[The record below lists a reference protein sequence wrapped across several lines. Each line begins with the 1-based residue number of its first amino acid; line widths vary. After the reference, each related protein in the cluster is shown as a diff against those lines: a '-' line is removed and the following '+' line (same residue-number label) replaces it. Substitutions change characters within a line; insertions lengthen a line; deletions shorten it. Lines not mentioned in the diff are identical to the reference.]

1 MWLEKSLGNCWGTS
15 HSVQSREHRLWKHE
29 PIWPLE
35 LSTVNSWA
43 LKHGARL
50 CMPYWCYKTGSRL
63 AVAWSISNSFTVP
76 SVACSQMTF
85 GWQKLGLQ
93 SWQSG
98 MQPTVFWQTHNWP
111 SDHQP
116 TFCTQVT
123 GGAGLL
129 IGPYSSSWSSSQ
141 YLSRKQYR
149 DNLNTPTHI
158 LQFAKRTWYV
168 RHKLLKFSFKLSW
181 QPKVNKRKAHLWW
194 TLIQREGMNILN
206 CFNTRL
212 CISCN
217 SVQWLG
223 NFA

>member
-1 MWLEKSLGNCWGTS
+1 
-15 HSVQSREHRLWKHE
+15 
-29 PIWPLE
+29 
-35 LSTVNSWA
+35 
-43 LKHGARL
+43 
-50 CMPYWCYKTGSRL
+50 MPYWCYKTGSRL

-123 GGAGLL
+123 EGTWAFNRSLLL
-129 IGPYSSSWSSSQ
+129 ILFISANISPESNTEKTYAHPHISSH
-141 YLSRKQYR
+141 L
-149 DNLNTPTHI
+149 L
-158 LQFAKRTWYV
+158 KRTW
-168 RHKLLKFSFKLSW
+168 HMQQKLLKTSFKLSW
-181 QPKVNKRKAHLWW
+181 QPKVNKRKARLWW
-194 TLIQREGMNILN
+194 TLIQKEGTNILH

-217 SVQWLG
+217 SVQWLRTSSQKRAAMG
-223 NFA
+223 KW

>member
-1 MWLEKSLGNCWGTS
+1 MHLSCNFLRVGISLLESQSLSEQVYFFSLLRDIYKAFITITKRVVSTEMWLEKSLGNCWGAS
-15 HSVQSREHRLWKHE
+15 HNVQSREHRLWKHE
-29 PIWPLE
+29 PIWPPE
-35 LSTVNSWA
+35 FSAANSWA

-98 MQPTVFWQTHNWP
+98 MRPTVFWQTHNWP

-123 GGAGLL
+123 ERTWAFCGSPVLVLL
-129 IGPYSSSWSSSQ
+129 IFST
-141 YLSRKQYR
+141 LSP
-149 DNLNTPTHI
+149 D
-158 LQFAKRTWYV
+158 
-168 RHKLLKFSFKLSW
+168 S
-181 QPKVNKRKAHLWW
+181 
-194 TLIQREGMNILN
+194 NIEK
-206 CFNTRL
+206 T
-212 CISCN
+212 
-217 SVQWLG
+217 
-223 NFA
+223 

>member
-1 MWLEKSLGNCWGTS
+1 MRAGLFFPPLLWDILQGSHNHHRKTGFHRDVTGKTPWKLLRKS

-35 LSTVNSWA
+35 WSTVNSWA

-116 TFCTQVT
+116 TFYTQVT
-123 GGAGLL
+123 GGSGLL
-129 IGPYSSSWSSSQ
+129 IGPYFSSCSSSQ
-141 YLSRKQYR
+141 TFLES
-149 DNLNTPTHI
+149 
-158 LQFAKRTWYV
+158 
-168 RHKLLKFSFKLSW
+168 
-181 QPKVNKRKAHLWW
+181 
-194 TLIQREGMNILN
+194 NIE
-206 CFNTRL
+206 TT
-212 CISCN
+212 
-217 SVQWLG
+217 
-223 NFA
+223 

>member
-1 MWLEKSLGNCWGTS
+1 MRAGLFLPLSSGTFNKVLISTTEREVSTEMWREKSLGNCWGTS
-15 HSVQSREHRLWKHE
+15 HSVQTREHRLWKHE

-35 LSTVNSWA
+35 WSTVNSWA
-43 LKHGARL
+43 LKRGARL
-50 CMPYWCYKTGSRL
+50 CTPYWCYKTGSRL

-123 GGAGLL
+123 GGSGFL
-129 IGPYSSSWSSSQ
+129 IGPYSSSCTSSQ
-141 YLSRKQYR
+141 TFLES
-149 DNLNTPTHI
+149 
-158 LQFAKRTWYV
+158 
-168 RHKLLKFSFKLSW
+168 
-181 QPKVNKRKAHLWW
+181 
-194 TLIQREGMNILN
+194 NIE
-206 CFNTRL
+206 TT
-212 CISCN
+212 
-217 SVQWLG
+217 
-223 NFA
+223 

>member
-1 MWLEKSLGNCWGTS
+1 MWEQVCFYPLSSGTFYKALISITEREVSTEMWLEKSLGNCWETS
-15 HSVQSREHRLWKHE
+15 HSVQTREHRLWKHE

-35 LSTVNSWA
+35 WSTVNSWA

-123 GGAGLL
+123 GGSGFL
-129 IGPYSSSWSSSQ
+129 IGPYSSSCASSQ
-141 YLSRKQYR
+141 TFLES
-149 DNLNTPTHI
+149 
-158 LQFAKRTWYV
+158 
-168 RHKLLKFSFKLSW
+168 
-181 QPKVNKRKAHLWW
+181 
-194 TLIQREGMNILN
+194 NIK
-206 CFNTRL
+206 TT
-212 CISCN
+212 
-217 SVQWLG
+217 
-223 NFA
+223 

>member
-1 MWLEKSLGNCWGTS
+1 MWLEKSLGNCWGAS
-15 HSVQSREHRLWKHE
+15 HNVQSRETRLWKNE

-35 LSTVNSWA
+35 FSTVNSWA

-111 SDHQP
+111 SDYQP

-123 GGAGLL
+123 EETWAFNRSLFL
-129 IGPYSSSWSSSQ
+129 VLSIFSS
-141 YLSRKQYR
+141 LSPES
-149 DNLNTPTHI
+149 NTEKI
-158 LQFAKRTWYV
+158 
-168 RHKLLKFSFKLSW
+168 
-181 QPKVNKRKAHLWW
+181 
-194 TLIQREGMNILN
+194 
-206 CFNTRL
+206 
-212 CISCN
+212 
-217 SVQWLG
+217 
-223 NFA
+223 